1 MMEDFKKYDF
11 NNKKIFVIVK
21 ISQIILKLILVLSRN

>member
-11 NNKKIFVIVK
+11 NNKKIFIIMK
-21 ISQIILKLILVLSRN
+21 ISQIILKLILVLSLN

>member
-11 NNKKIFVIVK
+11 NNKKIFIIVK
-21 ISQIILKLILVLSRN
+21 ISQIILKLILVLSLK

>member
-1 MMEDFKKYDF
+1 MEDFKKYDF
-11 NNKKIFVIVK
+11 NNKKIFIIVK

>member
-1 MMEDFKKYDF
+1 MMEDYKKYDF
-11 NNKKIFVIVK
+11 NNKKILIIVK

>member
-1 MMEDFKKYDF
+1 MMEDLKKYDF
-11 NNKKIFVIVK
+11 NNRKIFVIVK

>member
-1 MMEDFKKYDF
+1 MMEDLKKYDF
-11 NNKKIFVIVK
+11 NNKKIFIIVK

>member
-11 NNKKIFVIVK
+11 NNKKVFIIVK
-21 ISQIILKLILVLSRN
+21 ISQIILKLILVLSLK

>member
-11 NNKKIFVIVK
+11 NNKKIFIIVK